1 MRTLWATLAMM
12 VVTTGLIFGVP
23 MLFQPEF
30 ETRTIA
36 LNYQPHEGGPAGD
49 ATTEPTEPAPA
60 PWAGIAAKALDHV
73 QELFWALVQAVLI
86 ARYVK
91 KRG

>member
-1 MRTLWATLAMM
+1 MERS
-12 VVTTGLIFGVP
+12 
-23 MLFQPEF
+23 
-30 ETRTIA
+30 TIA
-36 LNYQPHEGGPAGD
+36 LDYRSEAAPPGGDEVSEPA
-49 ATTEPTEPAPA
+49 AAAPA
-60 PWAGIAAKALDHV
+60 PWRGLAEKALDHV

>member
-1 MRTLWATLAMM
+1 MNTLLGTIVVML
-12 VVTTGLIFGVP
+12 VTTALIFGVP
-23 MLFQPEF
+23 MLFQSDM

-36 LNYQPHEGGPAGD
+36 LDYRPMLPEGD
-49 ATTEPTEPAPA
+49 EVTTAPMEPAPS
-60 PWAGIAAKALDHV
+60 PWRGLAEKFLDHI
-73 QELFWALVQAVLI
+73 QELFWALVQAFLV